1 MRSVVRTPRWAG
13 MADWQPD
20 AGPLHNLQQQVL
32 PGRGSSRPS
41 NRWMPSRKP
50 APPMSPT
57 KRAKAGDC
65 CPDLYDDRGVFGEE
79 AVVKPII
86 EALKILSAV

>member
-1 MRSVVRTPRWAG
+1 
-13 MADWQPD
+13 
-20 AGPLHNLQQQVL
+20 
-32 PGRGSSRPS
+32 
-41 NRWMPSRKP
+41 
-50 APPMSPT
+50 MSPT